1 LPINPTSIAVFKIQ
15 VDEADNGVWH
25 NVLGADG
32 KLLTFASSVE
42 AHQKLEQLFPV
53 LTKTE
58 KYVGPKRTRVIA
70 IIDND

>member
-1 LPINPTSIAVFKIQ
+1 MFKIQ
-15 VDEADNGVWH
+15 VDEADNGVWR
-25 NVLGADG
+25 NVIGADG
-32 KLLTFASSVE
+32 KPLAFASSAE

-70 IIDND
+70 VIGDD